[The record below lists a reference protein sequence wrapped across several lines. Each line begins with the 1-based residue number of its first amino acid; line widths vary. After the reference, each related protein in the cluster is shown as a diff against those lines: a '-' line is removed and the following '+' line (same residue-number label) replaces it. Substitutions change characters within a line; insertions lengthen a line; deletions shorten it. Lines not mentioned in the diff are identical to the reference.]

1 MTERTD
7 EPDDR
12 GQGEDPD
19 HRADDLR
26 WRTIGTRTDYT
37 CPGFDVLEDE
47 VQLPDGTRDQFHYLT
62 EPPSVV
68 VLPFTDGDI
77 DGNDGH
83 GNDGHGNDSDGDDD
97 ADREV
102 VVIEE
107 WRQAVGR
114 VNRGFPA
121 GGLEPD
127 DDDLA
132 STARRELAEETGYE
146 AGAVDPLVTYEPA
159 NGVTDVCYHYY
170 VAQDCTPSAEQRL
183 DHNESIRVQTTSFRE
198 LLRSTLDGRLR
209 DGRTAL
215 GVLQYAMTRST
226 DIER

>member
-1 MTERTD
+1 MTERTGK
-7 EPDDR
+7 PDDS

-19 HRADDLR
+19 HPADDRGQSQDPDHPADDLR
-26 WRTIGTRTDYT
+26 WRTLDTRTDYT

-47 VQLPDGTRDQFHYLT
+47 VALPDGTRDQFHYLT

-68 VLPFTDGDI
+68 VLPFTDGDS
-77 DGNDGH
+77 D
-83 GNDGHGNDSDGDDD
+83 DGDED

-132 STARRELAEETGYE
+132 ATARRELAEETGYE
-146 AGAVDPLVTYEPA
+146 ANSVDHLVTYEPA
-159 NGVTDVCYHYY
+159 NGVTNVCYHYY
-170 VAQDCTPSAEQRL
+170 VARDCTPSAEQRL
-183 DHNESIRVQTTSFRE
+183 DHNESIRVETTSFRE

-226 DIER
+226 NIER